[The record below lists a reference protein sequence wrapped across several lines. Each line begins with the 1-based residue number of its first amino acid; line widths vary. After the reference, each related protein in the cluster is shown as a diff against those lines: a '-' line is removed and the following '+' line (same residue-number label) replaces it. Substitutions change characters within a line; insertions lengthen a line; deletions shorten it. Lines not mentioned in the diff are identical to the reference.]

1 MESICEHIIQM
12 YGESRLDSSFPIDKY
27 TIFDNVSDRICYKLI
42 NYEANKSL
50 LESMPYIPYLDLAIV
65 FYLPIEEADLSG
77 TINITN
83 SLMKMWDIT
92 SAFTLFDYA
101 HANTENNLGFRYGTM
116 YEIVNNIL
124 PPAAI
129 KEEFLE
135 LLNEDALPIYIA
147 TNANNLYG
155 SCCLLYENA
164 LEIFAEMI
172 GRNYYILPSS
182 LHEILLVPEDDDAN
196 AAVLTAM
203 VQDVNITS
211 LCPDEILS
219 NHIYYYD
226 QSRKKLIVCTKR
238 K

>member
-1 MESICEHIIQM
+1 
-12 YGESRLDSSFPIDKY
+12 
-27 TIFDNVSDRICYKLI
+27 
-42 NYEANKSL
+42 
-50 LESMPYIPYLDLAIV
+50 MPFFAGK
-65 FYLPIEEADLSG
+65 YLP
-77 TINITN
+77 
-83 SLMKMWDIT
+83 
-92 SAFTLFDYA
+92 FT
-101 HANTENNLGFRYGTM
+101 
-116 YEIVNNIL
+116 
-124 PPAAI
+124 
-129 KEEFLE
+129 
-135 LLNEDALPIYIA
+135 NEDALPIYIA

-238 K
+238 T